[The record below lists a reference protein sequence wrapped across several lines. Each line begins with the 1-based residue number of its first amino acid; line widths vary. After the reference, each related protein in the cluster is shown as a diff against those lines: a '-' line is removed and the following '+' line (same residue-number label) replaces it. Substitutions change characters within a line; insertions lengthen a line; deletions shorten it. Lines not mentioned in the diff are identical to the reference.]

1 MLIGIR
7 SALIA
12 FVLVTFALT
21 GGLVDLLWWHTAQS
35 NSRMLAN
42 TLDQQIIGEVRRE
55 LASLIGSAEAA
66 YGAIHTILVRNLI
79 DVRDED
85 KREIVFL
92 AQLQAQ
98 PALSWIS
105 FGWPDGSFFAVHKPS
120 DDVLEMVDIPM
131 GPTPRQR
138 RVDTYRTSGSV
149 SVQNRRF
156 LPTAYDVTAQPWYRT
171 ATPARAWSLVTR
183 HPGDGRPSVA
193 YAGGIDVDGAR
204 RGVLAVMIDLDRL
217 SRFLAGLAVGRTGAA
232 FVLDQNGA
240 PVAVPSPQSGG
251 GRDPTS
257 PALLGVARRT
267 HDLMLAK
274 ADPQMMRISGARVP
288 FDGIDYAVTVTP
300 LDFMDWEVT
309 TVIPETD
316 FLGPIDA
323 INLRV
328 SLSLVVLVLAAVGA
342 STLMARRLLV
352 GPLTRIAEELGRVQR
367 FELDGIHHH
376 PARLRELDLL
386 SHVIADMAAGLAAF
400 RKYLPAD
407 LVGTLLAEGIEARPG
422 GTVQAMTIL
431 FADIEGFTGLSER
444 MGETAFPLLARYLD
458 VLSTAIMTHGG
469 TIDKFIGD
477 GVMAFWGAPNA
488 NPDHASDACRAAL
501 ACVRALELA
510 DIRDDGGKELVVR
523 IGINSGD
530 VLVGNV
536 GTDLR
541 LNYTVIGD
549 AVNVAS
555 RLEGTNKVYGTS
567 IVVGDATRRMIG
579 AAFLTRLLDR
589 VALRGRTEGVEIYEL
604 LGPAE
609 PDTPIPDWVVLYE
622 SALAAHGARNYTAA
636 AAQFADVI
644 ALRGQDSP
652 SLAMIERC
660 RSSAAMSSAAMSP
673 GIGWHGSTLLDEHR

>member
-1 MLIGIR
+1 MLIGVR

-12 FVLVTFALT
+12 FVLVGFGLT
-21 GGLVDLLWWHTAQS
+21 GGLIDVLWWQTARS
-35 NSRMLAN
+35 NSRMLAI
-42 TLDQQIIGEVRRE
+42 TLDQQIIGEVRKE

-79 DVRDED
+79 DLRDED

-120 DDVLEMVDIPM
+120 DDVLEMVDIPI
-131 GPTPRQR
+131 GPEPRRR
-138 RVDTYRTSGSV
+138 RVDTYRMTGTAA
-149 SVQNRRF
+149 VQDRRF
-156 LPTAYDVTAQPWYRT
+156 RPTAYDVTAQPWYRD
-171 ATPARAWSLVTR
+171 ATPTPVWSLVTR

-193 YAGGIDVDGAR
+193 YAGRVEVDGER
-204 RGVLAVMIDLDRL
+204 RGVLAAMIDLDRL
-217 SRFLAGLAVGRTGAA
+217 SRFLASLAVGRTGAA
-232 FVLDQNGA
+232 FVLDQDGV
-240 PVAVPSPQSGG
+240 PVAVPSPQAGG
-251 GRDPTS
+251 GHDPTWRGA
-257 PALLGVARRT
+257 ALLSVARRT

-274 ADPQMMRISGARVP
+274 ADPQMMRISGARVA
-288 FDGIDYAVTVTP
+288 FEGIDYAVTVTP
-300 LDFMDWEVT
+300 LDFMGWEVT

-316 FLGPIDA
+316 FLGAIDA
-323 INLRV
+323 TNLRV

-342 STLMARRLLV
+342 STLLARLLLV
-352 GPLTRIAEELGRVQR
+352 RPLTRIAKELGRVQR
-367 FELDGIHHH
+367 FELEGIRHH

-386 SHVIADMAAGLAAF
+386 SQVISTMATGLSAF

-458 VLSTAIMTHGG
+458 VVSTAIMAHGG

-477 GVMAFWGAPNA
+477 GIMAFWGAPNPA
-488 NPDHASDACRAAL
+488 PDHASDACRAAL
-501 ACVRALELA
+501 ACVLALAQA
-510 DIRDDGGKELVVR
+510 DIRDDRGERLVVR

-536 GTDLR
+536 GTSLR
-541 LNYTVIGD
+541 LNYTVMGD

-555 RLEGTNKVYGTS
+555 RIEGLNTVYGTVV
-567 IVVGDATRRMIG
+567 IVGEATRRMIG
-579 AAFLTRLLDR
+579 AAFVVRLLER
-589 VALRGRTEGVEIYEL
+589 VALRGRSEGMDIYEL
-604 LGPAE
+604 LDPAE
-609 PDTPIPDWVVLYE
+609 PDVPVPGWVSLYE
-622 SALAAHGARNYTAA
+622 NALASYRAGQYAVAV
-636 AAQFADVI
+636 AQFADVI
-644 ALRGQDSP
+644 ALRGQDP
-652 SLAMIERC
+652 ASLAMIERC
-660 RSSAAMSSAAMSP
+660 RSSAAMVP
-673 GIGWHGSTLLDEHR
+673 GIEPQVTTMLGAR

>member
-21 GGLVDLLWWHTAQS
+21 GGLVDLLWWRTAQS

-42 TLDQQIIGEVRRE
+42 TLDQQITGEVRRE

-66 YGAIHTILVRNLI
+66 YGAIHTTLVRNLI

-131 GPTPRQR
+131 GPKPRRR
-138 RVDTYRTSGSV
+138 RVDTYRMTGAAA
-149 SVQNRRF
+149 VQDRSFR
-156 LPTAYDVTAQPWYRT
+156 PTGYDVTAQPWYRN
-171 ATPARAWSLVTR
+171 ATLAPAWSLVTR
-183 HPGDGRPSVA
+183 HPEDGGPSIA
-193 YAGGIDVDGAR
+193 YAGGVEIDGAR

-217 SRFLAGLAVGRTGAA
+217 SRFLAGLTVGRTGAA
-232 FVLDQNGA
+232 FVLDQDGA
-240 PVAVPSPQSGG
+240 PVAVPAPQSAG
-251 GRDPTS
+251 GRAPTS

-267 HDLMLAK
+267 HDLMLAE

-288 FDGIDYAVTVTP
+288 LDGIDYAVTVTP
-300 LDFMDWEVT
+300 LDFMGWEVT

-316 FLGPIDA
+316 FLGAIDA
-323 INLRV
+323 VNLHV

-342 STLMARRLLV
+342 STLLARQLLV
-352 GPLTRIAEELGRVQR
+352 GPLIRIAEELGRVQR
-367 FELDGIHHH
+367 FELDGIRHHS
-376 PARLRELDLL
+376 ARLRELDLL
-386 SHVIADMAAGLAAF
+386 SQVIANMAAGLSAF

-407 LVGTLLAEGIEARPG
+407 LVGALLAEGMEARPG

-469 TIDKFIGD
+469 TIDKFLGD
-477 GVMAFWGAPNA
+477 GIMAFWGAPNL

-501 ACVRALELA
+501 ACVRALALA
-510 DIRDDGGKELVVR
+510 DIRDDRGKDLVVR

-536 GTDLR
+536 GTPLR

-555 RLEGTNKVYGTS
+555 RLEGANKVYGTS
-567 IVVGDATRRMIG
+567 IILGDTTRRMIG

-589 VALRGRTEGVEIYEL
+589 VALRGRSEGVEIYEL

-609 PDTPIPDWVVLYE
+609 PEVPVPDWVLLYE
-622 SALAAHGARNYTAA
+622 NALAVYGDGHYSAAEAH
-636 AAQFADVI
+636 FADVI
-644 ALRGQDSP
+644 ASRGQDPP

-660 RSSAAMSSAAMSP
+660 RSCAAIRPAAGGTALSM
-673 GIGWHGSTLLDEHR
+673 LDERR